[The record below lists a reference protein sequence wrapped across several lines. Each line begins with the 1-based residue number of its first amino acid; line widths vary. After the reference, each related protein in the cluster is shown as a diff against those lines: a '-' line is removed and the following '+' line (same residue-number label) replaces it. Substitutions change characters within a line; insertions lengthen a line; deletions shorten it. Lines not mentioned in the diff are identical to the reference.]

1 LELKIPDVVVQDR
14 CPETLL
20 ANDGPTV
27 VNLIV
32 IRLEVVVAKAMWV
45 QDVEKMALE
54 AVPVVVVE
62 AVWVQAQSVEEIVME
77 DSEMV
82 MEAVKALPEPKG

>member
-1 LELKIPDVVVQDR
+1 MELKIPDVVVQDR